1 MVREDTSLSF
11 EEYFWRD
18 VDIVSKTVL
27 DAGTGFGHTTLE
39 IARRLSASKKDGKI
53 ISVDVDSESFKFA
66 RKLLEDARLKDFV
79 TFVKA
84 DLSCMPEIGNAQVD
98 IVISTATICAVN
110 SFPCRVTKA
119 LSEFHRVLR
128 KGGQIVIGDECP
140 LPKARFAEEK
150 VAVMRWQLI
159 KAVSDLTGER
169 HYNEVEPDDLE
180 FVANLV
186 GFKESRYA
194 IFKGETITKRR
205 INHFIKKATEMT
217 ARINDSEL
225 RECILERI
233 KTVKEIFRKEGGIFA
248 PRYIF
253 HARK

>member
-1 MVREDTSLSF
+1 MVREETSLSF
-11 EEYFWRD
+11 EEYFWQD
-18 VDIVSKTVL
+18 VDVNGKVIL
-27 DAGTGFGHTTLE
+27 DAGTGFGYTTLE
-39 IARRLSASKKDGKI
+39 IAKRLSASKLRGKI
-53 ISVDVDSESFKFA
+53 ISVDIDTESFKLA
-66 RKLLEDARLKDFV
+66 KKLLRDRKLQDFV

-84 DLSCMPEIGNAQVD
+84 DLSCMPEIEDESMD
-98 IVISTATICAVN
+98 IVVSTATICAIN

-128 KGGQIVIGDECP
+128 KGGRIVLSDECP

-159 KAVSDLTGER
+159 KAVSDLIGER

-180 FVANLV
+180 FIANLV
-186 GFKESRYA
+186 GFKECRYA
-194 IFKGETITKRR
+194 IFKGEAITEHR
-205 INHFIKKATEMT
+205 ISHFIKKATEMT
-217 ARINDSEL
+217 AKIDDSKL
-225 RECILERI
+225 RKCISEKI
-233 KTVKEIFRKEGGIFA
+233 KTIKEIFRKEDGVFA